1 MIIVTIKEINAQLKL
16 TCFKP
21 NSARLRQMAE
31 FDLHFNI
38 LWGSLVQCSNVF
50 SVSKLINHASK
61 LDNWNCGRGNTGL
74 RDCNLAKML
83 HAYASSDI
91 KYKNRNNCTE
101 MLQTTRAYNSNTNT
115 RTHKTTQTKFP
126 TDFPTY
132 LQKLI
137 TDSVGRSK
145 IQNKEK

>member
-1 MIIVTIKEINAQLKL
+1 MPLSWTIETVGGDIQ
-16 TCFKP
+16 
-21 NSARLRQMAE
+21 
-31 FDLHFNI
+31 DLGTAIF
-38 LWGSLVQCSNVF
+38 
-50 SVSKLINHASK
+50 
-61 LDNWNCGRGNTGL
+61 
-74 RDCNLAKML
+74 AKML

-101 MLQTTRAYNSNTNT
+101 ILQTTRAYNSNTNT
-115 RTHKTTQTKFP
+115 RTQKATQ

-132 LQKLI
+132 LQKLT